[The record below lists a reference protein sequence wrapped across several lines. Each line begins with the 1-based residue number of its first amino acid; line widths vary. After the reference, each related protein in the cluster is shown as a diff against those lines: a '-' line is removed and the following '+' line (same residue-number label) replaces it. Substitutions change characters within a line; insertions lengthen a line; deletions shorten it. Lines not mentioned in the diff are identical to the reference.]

1 MANARISIATSGSH
15 VGLDLELDGYLVA
28 TLDLLG
34 DQEVK
39 KALMYWAIFNEPQAI
54 QALNSEQQRVLLTIW
69 DEQVSLYYKEEG
81 EKDGEDWSIL
91 QHATYKR
98 LLEVIYP
105 D

>member
-39 KALMYWAIFNEPQAI
+39 KALVYWALFNEPQHI
-54 QALNSEQQRVLLTIW
+54 QALSSEQQRILLTLW
-69 DEQVSLYYKEEG
+69 DEQVTAYFLEE
-81 EKDGEDWSIL
+81 DGDGDEWAIL
-91 QHATYKR
+91 KHVTYKR